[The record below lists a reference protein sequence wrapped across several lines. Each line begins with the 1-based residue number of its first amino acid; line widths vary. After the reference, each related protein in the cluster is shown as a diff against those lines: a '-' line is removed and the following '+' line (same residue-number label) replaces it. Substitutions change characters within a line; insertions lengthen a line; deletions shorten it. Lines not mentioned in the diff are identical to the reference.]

1 MQSKH
6 FLFDSITQ
14 TYKKR
19 KLPHKMQQFSLFVRM
34 IGLEP
39 TRLSSP
45 DPKSG
50 VATNYTTSAKT
61 DDAKVREVYE
71 LGNKKLFF

>member
-1 MQSKH
+1 MQ
-6 FLFDSITQ
+6 
-14 TYKKR
+14 
-19 KLPHKMQQFSLFVRM
+19 PFSPFVRM

-45 DPKSG
+45 DPKSD

-61 DDAKVREVYE
+61 DDTKVREVYE

>member
-1 MQSKH
+1 MLSKH
-6 FLFDSITQ
+6 FLFDSITET

-19 KLPHKMQQFSLFVRM
+19 KRPHKMQPFSLFVRM

-50 VATNYTTSAKT
+50 VATNYTTA
-61 DDAKVREVYE
+61 ALR
-71 LGNKKLFF
+71 LQR

>member
-1 MQSKH
+1 MLSKH
-6 FLFDSITQ
+6 FLFDSITK
-14 TYKKR
+14 TYNKR
-19 KLPHKMQQFSLFVRM
+19 KRLHKMQPFSLFVRM

-61 DDAKVREVYE
+61 DDTKVREVYE